1 MALWRNIELLRWR
14 AKRAASAATLK
25 CARIARRKTRVNA
38 LMTLALKWARRRALL
53 EAADDV
59 AQRTLTRFRRGRA
72 RVATRHFPGGGHAM
86 VVIGNDGNVH
96 RAA

>member
-1 MALWRNIELLRWR
+1 LRDIELLRWR
-14 AKRAASAATLK
+14 AKRAASAAILK

-59 AQRTLTRFRRGRA
+59 AQRALTLF
-72 RVATRHFPGGGHAM
+72 
-86 VVIGNDGNVH
+86 VIGES
-96 RAA
+96 AALRF